1 MITVPKR
8 PLVFV
13 LPYHGPLSFETKTIL
28 RKFFNSILICCKLL
42 RLRIKTP
49 YQTLFVLN
57 ITFPKSLHLVLFIN
71 FSVDSAMNHNYDEC
85 ARHLNARAG
94 EHNGISLLTK
104 TKVKPK
110 GMVLSTLQKQN
121 TMICHDNTST
131 PVKKYH
137 DIYREKNPN

>member
-1 MITVPKR
+1 MI
-8 PLVFV
+8 
-13 LPYHGPLSFETKTIL
+13 
-28 RKFFNSILICCKLL
+28 
-42 RLRIKTP
+42 
-49 YQTLFVLN
+49 
-57 ITFPKSLHLVLFIN
+57 
-71 FSVDSAMNHNYDEC
+71 

-94 EHNGISLLTK
+94 EHNGISK

-137 DIYREKNPN
+137 DIYREKKTELGYEKHWFM

>member
-1 MITVPKR
+1 MT
-8 PLVFV
+8 
-13 LPYHGPLSFETKTIL
+13 
-28 RKFFNSILICCKLL
+28 
-42 RLRIKTP
+42 
-49 YQTLFVLN
+49 
-57 ITFPKSLHLVLFIN
+57 
-71 FSVDSAMNHNYDEC
+71 

-94 EHNGISLLTK
+94 EHNGISPLTK

-137 DIYREKNPN
+137 DIYREKKNRTRIRKALVYVI